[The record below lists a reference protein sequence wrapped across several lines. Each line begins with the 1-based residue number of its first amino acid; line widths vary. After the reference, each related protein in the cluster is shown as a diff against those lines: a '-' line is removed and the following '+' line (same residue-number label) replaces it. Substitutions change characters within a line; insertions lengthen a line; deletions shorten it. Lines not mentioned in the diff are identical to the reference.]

1 MQRKCVYLRLSIYK
15 NGHMKKIYRPL
26 IKGTNWVLAGLLS
39 LLGFSNCKK
48 IPYEYGV
55 PWGSYAIQGK
65 VTDKATDEPIQ
76 GIEVRLV
83 YPPHLSFPPSENV
96 TDNNGDFKL
105 PDVVFVDSIPLIATD
120 IDGEKNGLYRAD
132 TIYVDYGNAKHIGGG
147 DGWFQGELVAT
158 ADFKLEAVE
167 PDE

>member
-1 MQRKCVYLRLSIYK
+1 M
-15 NGHMKKIYRPL
+15 
-26 IKGTNWVLAGLLS
+26 
-39 LLGFSNCKK
+39 
-48 IPYEYGV
+48 YGV
-55 PWGSYAIQGK
+55 PWASQAIQGK
-65 VTDKATDEPIQ
+65 VTDKATKEPIQ

-83 YPPHLSFPPSENV
+83 YPPHLSFPPSESV
-96 TDNNGDFKL
+96 TDLNGDFKL

-147 DGWFQGELVAT
+147 NGWFQGELVAT
-158 ADFKLEAVE
+158 ADFQLEAVA